1 MKRKFTKGQATLEY
15 MLYTSV
21 IVVAIVALAW
31 IAFGVSFKSGYEDM
45 TDDVEVVFESIQEE
59 GSGNLR

>member
-1 MKRKFTKGQATLEY
+1 MKRKFNKGQATLEY
-15 MLYTSV
+15 MLYISV

-31 IAFGVSFKSGYEDM
+31 IAFGATFESGYEDM
-45 TDDVEVVFESIQEE
+45 SEDTKDLFLSIQEE